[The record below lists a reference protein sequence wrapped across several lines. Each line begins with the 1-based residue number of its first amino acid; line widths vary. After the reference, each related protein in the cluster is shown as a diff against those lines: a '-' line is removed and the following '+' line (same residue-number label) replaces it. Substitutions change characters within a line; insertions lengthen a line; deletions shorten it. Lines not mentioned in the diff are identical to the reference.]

1 MKSYLMERM
10 FLRLDEMLPD
20 GEDVIEAG
28 GQLEDGV
35 VAKILRANCSV
46 VFSAKFKLK
55 LSQIDAL
62 QI

>member
-1 MKSYLMERM
+1 MVL
-10 FLRLDEMLPD
+10 LRLDEMLPD